1 MLTQTLTGLNVLA
14 TLLYFKLMSLY
25 FETNQR
31 HYRLILEQDLFD
43 DWVVLCVYGSRHS
56 KLGNMKKYPYQSF
69 EEAYSKLVDVIKV
82 RYKHSYK
89 IKKFTC
95 CDLEFSKK
103 LYRTILI
110 TIAASSYLSNSLV
123 FNL

>member
-1 MLTQTLTGLNVLA
+1 M
-14 TLLYFKLMSLY
+14 MSLY
-25 FETNQR
+25 FETSQR

-43 DWVVLCVYGSRHS
+43 DWVVLCAYGSRHS

-69 EEAYSKLVDVIKV
+69 DEAFNKLVDVVKI

-95 CDLEFSKK
+95 CDLEFSKN

-110 TIAASSYLSNSLV
+110 TIAASSYLSHILI